1 MRFQEDFGAQINLLQ
16 DAEGKP
22 SLSIAANYIDD
33 VNLERGKLEATLAS
47 LGGAGAEQEAAAAV
61 AAALADLLSS
71 GKQPKGEL

>member
-1 MRFQEDFGAQINLLQ
+1 MLQ